1 MREVIKW
8 PIRVWLLF
16 LSLILAVALSVGV
29 VLSDI
34 SLIIFTSSLL
44 AITVLFSRNSRLI
57 ISASREL
64 LIVGGARIEKKFI
77 REIIPLDEVNMKY
90 ERGAGINPRAF
101 LAIRFWVK
109 GGMKVILDDARD
121 PTPYWLV
128 STKRADEIKTQLDL

>member
-16 LSLILAVALSVGV
+16 LSLILAVVLSVGV
-29 VLSDI
+29 VLSDVA
-34 SLIIFTSSLL
+34 LILFTTTLL
-44 AITVLFSRNSRLI
+44 VITLLFSWNSRLI
-57 ISASREL
+57 ISASGEL
-64 LIVGGARIEKKFI
+64 LIVGGAKIERKFI
-77 REIIPLDEVNMKY
+77 REIIPLNEVKMKY

-109 GGMKVILDDARD
+109 GGMKVLLDDPRD

-128 STKRADEIKTQLDL
+128 STKRANEIKTQLNL

>member
-16 LSLILAVALSVGV
+16 LSLILAVVLSVGV
-29 VLSDI
+29 VLSDVA
-34 SLIIFTSSLL
+34 LIIFTSTLL
-44 AITVLFSRNSRLI
+44 GITTLFSWKSRLI
-57 ISASREL
+57 ISTSGEL
-64 LIVGGARIEKKFI
+64 LVVGRARIERKFI
-77 REIIPLDEVNMKY
+77 REIIPLNEAEMRH

-109 GGMKVILDDARD
+109 GGMKIVLKDPRD

-128 STKRADEIKTQLDL
+128 STYRAREVKTQLAL